1 MKNKIY
7 KLLSIIVALAVV
19 LSCCVIGFTASAA
32 DEVKATYYLDGSSA
46 NSGDD
51 TAAGTEAAPLK
62 TLNGA
67 INKAIADAEAGGYN
81 TADYI
86 VDFKIISADIC
97 VPFHDGTTTA
107 SQAFNFKLRISP
119 AGSYTSFLGNSGE
132 SFTIKGDV
140 EISKV
145 YFDFSRRTFDAYFGF
160 GGNVKLNSDV
170 ILGKNSA
177 NLYDYNLGALLLG
190 TQEGVESTTFSK
202 DQTFEL
208 NNNMIFGGLYLGS
221 LKGATYNG
229 DLNFNYNFN
238 TGASRN
244 CGRTQSIYFGG
255 ITAGY
260 DTVYNGDLKF
270 NITDT
275 NGINFKK
282 SAGNVSFGETASVQI
297 INTSGK
303 TVSITEAKSVLPE
316 ATYVFTN
323 NTGIA
328 DLIAFTDKAGEYAVD
343 TSKYDVTATAADGT
357 TYNAKDNLL
366 KVPAGEYELSYSVPA
381 KTLTYY
387 VSAGATGTPDG
398 SEKAPYATIGEA
410 VNAAVVAAE
419 AGNFNYPNS
428 TVYLKVL
435 GTTAVDCA
443 DIDPTCY
450 NFTLNISSASE
461 TGDAVLELLSDDSY
475 RNYTGF
481 TTIFNGPTVLSNIT
495 LKAKTWA
502 EIYLNGDNF
511 TVEDSATINYVSSS
525 AYFTASNDKTSI
537 TKTQNIV
544 FKSDGTVAPT
554 YFTVGGNYS
563 TTYDADLNL
572 TYNAPSISQGILM
585 DSANKNR
592 TNTFNKNLNMN
603 FVAAAGITLKLRD
616 PATSGKVVFGSE
628 AALQIINSTGNS
640 VDYSAI
646 ESSLPAKTYVIT
658 NKTGIKDL
666 IAFTETAGT
675 YTVDT
680 KKYDVTATAEDGT
693 EIPAANGKLVLDPG
707 KYTLSVELAPIT
719 ADYYVNAAAADGGNG
734 TKAAPFK
741 TVGEALTYAIAHA
754 NANTYNASNST
765 VNIYLLG
772 DSRIDI
778 QGMSNQAFNFQL
790 NIATDASLATPC
802 TVYTGPAA
810 FHFGGPTNLDNVIF
824 DISSASAK
832 EIYVNGNNLKMGE
845 NVQITGLGAGTY
857 FTVGGTTVE
866 EAQTVYFTNKSTS
879 TRSFQFYTLG
889 GGSNNTYKDDITFVY
904 DAPNYSQT
912 ILIDSIS
919 RNKVNTVNKNM
930 NLNFVASAGIKL
942 DLRAAL
948 TSGAMATDTGKIV
961 FTDGAAFQMIN
972 STGNTV
978 DYSAIASML
987 PANKY
992 IITNNTGVK
1001 DIINF
1006 TETAGTFTV
1015 KNGYNVTAVAA
1026 DKTTYD
1032 SKDGKLVI
1040 ETTGEFKLITAAEH
1054 DAQTN
1059 NYSEYIVDRGNGL
1072 TNTYA
1077 KLAAKEDINVAYFG
1091 GSVTGGT
1098 GVSDPDAD
1106 SWRAKVG
1113 KWLENNFPVSNI
1125 ENINMAVGGTGT
1137 KFGVYRTEAQL
1148 IAADPDLVFIDFAV
1162 NDLYDGASAESA
1174 SMRLETIIRKLR
1186 TAKPDCD
1193 IVVLL
1198 VSNDTTFDTD
1208 IAGGLHAIA
1217 KAHEN
1222 IAIAY
1227 DIPSIHLGNALA
1239 DAVADKANWSNYYD
1253 DSVHPNATGY
1263 ELCYQIIKEYL
1274 NNELVYGSGTAAN
1287 HTMPAQVNKELLD
1300 GEFTVIKAD
1309 QAFID
1314 ASGSAFGFNSAICQY
1329 GANNKYNPFVG
1340 AAENIAV
1347 LSNGEEYAHP
1357 DGKTGAGKFVF
1368 EFTGTELSILS
1379 MGQHVTGY
1387 SVKIDDGE
1395 AYTVDLSG
1403 TVPTL
1408 LASDLESATHTAEV
1422 SPIYEEWTESCN
1434 HSHVD
1439 WVYAFLVYDAGE
1451 EGYDVNGDGVYNI
1464 CDLVYTA
1471 ELEGKTSADAD
1482 YNGVADK
1489 DNDGDID
1496 ADDTAIVRNELLT
1509 GKLYGTDIEY
1519 DKIVKPVDATDET

>member
-1 MKNKIY
+1 MVSDKQIY
-7 KLLSIIVALAVV
+7 
-19 LSCCVIGFTASAA
+19 F
-32 DEVKATYYLDGSSA
+32 
-46 NSGDD
+46 
-51 TAAGTEAAPLK
+51 
-62 TLNGA
+62 NG
-67 INKAIADAEAGGYN
+67 K
-81 TADYI
+81 
-86 VDFKIISADIC
+86 
-97 VPFHDGTTTA
+97 
-107 SQAFNFKLRISP
+107 
-119 AGSYTSFLGNSGE
+119 
-132 SFTIKGDV
+132 
-140 EISKV
+140 
-145 YFDFSRRTFDAYFGF
+145 
-160 GGNVKLNSDV
+160 NVKMDSDV
-170 ILGKNSA
+170 
-177 NLYDYNLGALLLG
+177 
-190 TQEGVESTTFSK
+190 
-202 DQTFEL
+202 
-208 NNNMIFGGLYLGS
+208 
-221 LKGATYNG
+221 
-229 DLNFNYNFN
+229 
-238 TGASRN
+238 
-244 CGRTQSIYFGG
+244 
-255 ITAGY
+255 
-260 DTVYNGDLKF
+260 
-270 NITDT
+270 
-275 NGINFKK
+275 
-282 SAGNVSFGETASVQI
+282 NV
-297 INTSGK
+297 
-303 TVSITEAKSVLPE
+303 
-316 ATYVFTN
+316 
-323 NTGIA
+323 
-328 DLIAFTDKAGEYAVD
+328 
-343 TSKYDVTATAADGT
+343 
-357 TYNAKDNLL
+357 
-366 KVPAGEYELSYSVPA
+366 
-381 KTLTYY
+381 
-387 VSAGATGTPDG
+387 
-398 SEKAPYATIGEA
+398 
-410 VNAAVVAAE
+410 
-419 AGNFNYPNS
+419 
-428 TVYLKVL
+428 
-435 GTTAVDCA
+435 
-443 DIDPTCY
+443 
-450 NFTLNISSASE
+450 
-461 TGDAVLELLSDDSY
+461 
-475 RNYTGF
+475 
-481 TTIFNGPTVLSNIT
+481 
-495 LKAKTWA
+495 
-502 EIYLNGDNF
+502 
-511 TVEDSATINYVSSS
+511 
-525 AYFTASNDKTSI
+525 
-537 TKTQNIV
+537 
-544 FKSDGTVAPT
+544 
-554 YFTVGGNYS
+554 
-563 TTYDADLNL
+563 
-572 TYNAPSISQGILM
+572 
-585 DSANKNR
+585 
-592 TNTFNKNLNMN
+592 
-603 FVAAAGITLKLRD
+603 
-616 PATSGKVVFGSE
+616 
-628 AALQIINSTGNS
+628 
-640 VDYSAI
+640 
-646 ESSLPAKTYVIT
+646 
-658 NKTGIKDL
+658 
-666 IAFTETAGT
+666 
-675 YTVDT
+675 
-680 KKYDVTATAEDGT
+680 
-693 EIPAANGKLVLDPG
+693 
-707 KYTLSVELAPIT
+707 
-719 ADYYVNAAAADGGNG
+719 
-734 TKAAPFK
+734 
-741 TVGEALTYAIAHA
+741 
-754 NANTYNASNST
+754 
-765 VNIYLLG
+765 
-772 DSRIDI
+772 
-778 QGMSNQAFNFQL
+778 
-790 NIATDASLATPC
+790 
-802 TVYTGPAA
+802 
-810 FHFGGPTNLDNVIF
+810 
-824 DISSASAK
+824 
-832 EIYVNGNNLKMGE
+832 
-845 NVQITGLGAGTY
+845 TGLGAGSY
-857 FTVGGTTVE
+857 FTTGTMTGTPVFTAPQTIYYTNKAGGT
-866 EAQTVYFTNKSTS
+866 
-879 TRSFQFYTLG
+879 FQFFTF
-889 GGSNNTYKDDITFVY
+889 GSNKATTYNADVTLVY
-904 DAPNYSQT
+904 DAPKSGD
-912 ILIDSIS
+912 IIMLDAIS
-919 RNKVNTVNKNM
+919 KHTFSTVNKNM
-930 NLNFVASAGIKL
+930 NIHLVSGNPRLTTRNYHSAS
-942 DLRAAL
+942 
-948 TSGAMATDTGKIV
+948 TGGLV
-961 FTDGAAFQMIN
+961 FGNGAAFQMIN

-978 DYSAIASML
+978 NYDDVATYL

-1059 NYSEYIVDRGNGL
+1059 NYSAYIVDRGNGL

-1098 GVSDPDAD
+1098 GVSDPEAD
-1106 SWRAKVG
+1106 SWRAKIG
-1113 KWLENNFPVSNI
+1113 NWLVKNFPVSNI

-1422 SPIYEEWTESCN
+1422 SPIYEEWTTECG